1 MGTIKKIIP
10 ENIIVHGQ
18 YVTIPEKVFT
28 SMIKTINEQT
38 LVINELVVENSKNT
52 KDVSQ
57 LKTSVQHLA
66 QALKTIMEE

>member
-38 LVINELVVENSKNT
+38 LVINELVVKTSKNT
-52 KDVSQ
+52 EDVSQ
-57 LKTSVQHLA
+57 LKSSVQHLA